1 MERNGS
7 EMGKRGENERRGYLY
22 PRFGED
28 RQRDVYSWLPFL
40 LRVGSA
46 KRTHRRPQVLGEMGS
61 HVQCICKFASLTV
74 RRTLP
79 LRCDFS
85 SPVPRNIEPG
95 RVCHHGPPRF
105 VCS

>member
-1 MERNGS
+1 
-7 EMGKRGENERRGYLY
+7 MGKEGGMREEGYLY

-46 KRTHRRPQVLGEMGS
+46 KRAHRRPQVLGEMGS

-74 RRTLP
+74 RRTPP

-85 SPVPRNIEPG
+85 SSVPRNIEPG
-95 RVCHHGPPRF
+95 RVRRHGPPRST
-105 VCS
+105 CS

>member
-40 LRVGSA
+40 LRVKSA
-46 KRTHRRPQVLGEMGS
+46 ERAHRVPQVLGEMGVS
-61 HVQCICKFASLTV
+61 CPVHVQIRVVDRSPYVIASL
-74 RRTLP
+74 
-79 LRCDFS
+79 
-85 SPVPRNIEPG
+85 
-95 RVCHHGPPRF
+95 
-105 VCS
+105 

>member
-1 MERNGS
+1 MRE
-7 EMGKRGENERRGYLY
+7 EGYLY

-46 KRTHRRPQVLGEMGS
+46 HRRPQVLGEMGS

-74 RRTLP
+74 RRTLS

-85 SPVPRNIEPG
+85 SSVRTREGVPSWPTT
-95 RVCHHGPPRF
+95 VCVLLMSPIGQDCRQ
-105 VCS
+105 CIS